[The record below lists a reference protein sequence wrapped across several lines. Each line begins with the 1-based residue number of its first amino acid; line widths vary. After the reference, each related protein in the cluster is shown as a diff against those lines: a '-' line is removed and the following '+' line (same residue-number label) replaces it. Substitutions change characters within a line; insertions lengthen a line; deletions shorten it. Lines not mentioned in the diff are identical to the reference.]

1 MDELRLRYLGPDIFF
16 SSENATVLL
25 TVYWREDS
33 VSENMSGGK
42 SGDNNVED
50 LEVLAMLSR
59 HDFTPSLA
67 SRAVTMGVGTSELD
81 SDLVLGP
88 LLEAK
93 CVGLLE
99 DIEDRE

>member
-1 MDELRLRYLGPDIFF
+1 MDELCLPYLGPDMFF
-16 SSENATVLL
+16 SSENASLSVH
-25 TVYWREDS
+25 WSEDS

-42 SGDNNVED
+42 SGDNNVEVQ
-50 LEVLAMLSR
+50 VLAMLSR
-59 HDFTPSLA
+59 SDFTPSLA